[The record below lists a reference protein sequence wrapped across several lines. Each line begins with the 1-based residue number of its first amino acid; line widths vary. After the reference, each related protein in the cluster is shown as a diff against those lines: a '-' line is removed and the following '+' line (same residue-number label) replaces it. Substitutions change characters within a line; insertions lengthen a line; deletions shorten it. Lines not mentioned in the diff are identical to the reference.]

1 MGIDLP
7 NFQHGGDPN
16 LYSPVGF
23 GNRHLYQAF
32 YCKRQNQKN
41 MTAPLDS
48 HDNNIAKNMFSYIT
62 CLILVL
68 KSGFCHQNLRLKM
81 G

>member
-23 GNRHLYQAF
+23 GNHYLYQAF
-32 YCKRQNQKN
+32 YCNGQNQKN
-41 MTAPLDS
+41 MTVPLDS
-48 HDNNIAKNMFSYIT
+48 HDNNIAKNCSI
-62 CLILVL
+62 ILHV
-68 KSGFCHQNLRLKM
+68 
-81 G
+81 